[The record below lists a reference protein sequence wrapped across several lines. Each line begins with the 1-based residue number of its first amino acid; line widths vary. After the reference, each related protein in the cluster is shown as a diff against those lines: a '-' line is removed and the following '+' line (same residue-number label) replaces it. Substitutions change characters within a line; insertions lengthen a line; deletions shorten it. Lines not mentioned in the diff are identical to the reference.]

1 MFCEFVVGVKTTTIR
16 IVYGWKM
23 CVKTMTSF
31 GIKNLCSTRVQKKYL
46 LLSDQTSNL
55 YIFLKSQFQLIYIS
69 GEGGLENWSL
79 DLTLKLSQIAN
90 CMHLKITI
98 LPKFNGLYQH
108 LCSYWP
114 LATWLQ
120 CACAMAISPWQKTQ
134 HVNFKIHPSIAKCS
148 SNSLFS

>member
-1 MFCEFVVGVKTTTIR
+1 MKTTTIV

-23 CVKTMTSF
+23 CVKTPMTKYTKWPLLESKIF
-31 GIKNLCSTRVQKKYL
+31 AVQGCKRNIYYLIKL
-46 LLSDQTSNL
+46 LT
-55 YIFLKSQFQLIYIS
+55 YIFLKSQFQLMYIS
-69 GEGGLENWSL
+69 RGGWNWYL

-98 LPKFNGLYQH
+98 HKFNGLYQH

-134 HVNFKIHPSIAKCS
+134 HVNFKIHPSIANCS

>member
-1 MFCEFVVGVKTTTIR
+1 MKTTTIV

-23 CVKTMTSF
+23 CVKTAMTKYTKWPLL

-46 LLSDQTSNL
+46 LSDQTSNL
-55 YIFLKSQFQLIYIS
+55 YIFEKSVSTHVYFR
-69 GEGGLENWSL
+69 GGDWYL

-98 LPKFNGLYQH
+98 HKFNGLYQH

-134 HVNFKIHPSIAKCS
+134 HVNFKIHPSIANCS